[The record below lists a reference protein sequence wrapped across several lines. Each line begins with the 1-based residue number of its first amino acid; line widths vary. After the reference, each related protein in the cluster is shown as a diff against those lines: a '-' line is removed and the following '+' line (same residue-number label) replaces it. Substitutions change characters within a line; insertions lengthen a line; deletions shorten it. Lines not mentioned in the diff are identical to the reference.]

1 MENLRFSGKI
11 SENVQIPEIPE
22 IPEIVEIPEI
32 PEIVEIPEI
41 PGFRGIPVF
50 GRFLLLNPTIFW
62 SENAKKYPS

>member
-1 MENLRFSGKI
+1 MKNLRFSGKI
-11 SENVQIPEIPE
+11 SENLQIVEIPEIPE
-22 IPEIVEIPEI
+22 IPEIVEIP
-32 PEIVEIPEI
+32 EIPEI